1 VAAVATTTTIIG
13 YNGHSYVIAFK
24 YSIMKPSK
32 MRSAHLVGKVPL
44 STIEEF
50 RVASSPIAPKE
61 IYDQYKIHHTTL
73 AAATSK
79 TLRMI
84 SKVSFNRIFCAQ
96 ATLILSGTFQKSAI
110 KLVATL
116 LDAAVR
122 FICKE
127 IQQTLR
133 IHQKQ
138 VQQTFNIQQQQ
149 MKQRLKEQIQL
160 PEHQVDISEVFQE
173 QQRHLLALDSAMA
186 RQVHLFHWV
195 FANMSRNF

>member
-1 VAAVATTTTIIG
+1 
-13 YNGHSYVIAFK
+13 
-24 YSIMKPSK
+24 
-32 MRSAHLVGKVPL
+32 
-44 STIEEF
+44 
-50 RVASSPIAPKE
+50 
-61 IYDQYKIHHTTL
+61 
-73 AAATSK
+73 
-79 TLRMI
+79 
-84 SKVSFNRIFCAQ
+84 
-96 ATLILSGTFQKSAI
+96 
-110 KLVATL
+110 VATL

-160 PEHQVDISEVFQE
+160 PEHQVDISEAFQE

-195 FANMSRNF
+195 FTNMSRNF